1 MPFFWAGFFN
11 RFFLFIDMMRT
22 KTISRYLMATL
33 YIVAGINHF
42 WHQQTYLRIMPPYFP
57 APELL
62 NHIAGTAEIVLGIML
77 FFKRTQKI
85 AAWAIALML
94 VLFFTVHGHMLQQ
107 AYRNDNYLISIRAAW
122 LRLALQPVLILW
134 ALWYRKWMECT

>member
-1 MPFFWAGFFN
+1 
-11 RFFLFIDMMRT
+11 
-22 KTISRYLMATL
+22 MATL

-42 WHQQTYLRIMPPYFP
+42 WHQQTYLRIMPLYFP

-62 NHIAGTAEIVLGIML
+62 NQIAGTTEIVLGIML

-94 VLFFTVHGHMLQQ
+94 VLFFTVHIHMLQQ

-134 ALWYRKWMECT
+134 ALWYRK